1 MKAYGDASML
11 ATILPPWQSQ
21 RAYKRR
27 HIYIIHTHVLTHI
40 KNPMCFKVLID
51 KNAAH
56 RASLCLLKTIKTSFL
71 ISKLHTKDKMMLKR
85 EQTHRHA

>member
-1 MKAYGDASML
+1 MKAHGDASML

-51 KNAAH
+51 QKRRTSSESMFIKNN
-56 RASLCLLKTIKTSFL
+56 
-71 ISKLHTKDKMMLKR
+71 
-85 EQTHRHA
+85 